1 MNYFELHIGD
11 LTEATAHLSMIEDGA
26 YGRLLRKYY
35 ATEKP
40 LPADIKLVQRLVGAR
55 TKEERDAVDTVLKE
69 FFELQD
75 DGWHQSRCDAEI
87 AVFHEKQIGSAGKR
101 ESAKERQRRARERR
115 AQLFDEL
122 RTLGV
127 VAPWTTKTNELEA
140 MLSRVTGA
148 QQVCVVTP
156 PVTRDDTATHTPD
169 TKHQSPNTNLQTP
182 DSSVVSNSSAPTPD
196 GADTVAA
203 SPPKVAKPPKAKTPA
218 LTAGVWTAYSEAYA
232 LRYGAEPVR
241 NLKVNAQLSQV
252 VQRLGADESPGVA
265 RFYVGHQNA
274 LYVRAMHPVDLLLR
288 DAEKLRTEW
297 VTNTQTTN
305 AAAIAADRTRTNLN
319 AFAPLLAEAQAR
331 EVAHGDH

>member
-26 YGRLLRKYY
+26 YGRLLRKFY

-69 FFELQD
+69 FFKLQD
-75 DGWHQSRCDAEI
+75 DGWQQSRCDAEI

-122 RTLGV
+122 RPLGV

-140 MLSRVTGA
+140 MLSRVTDA
-148 QQVCVVTP
+148 QQVCVVTQT
-156 PVTRDDTATHTPD
+156 VTRDDPATHTPD
-169 TKHQSPNTNLQTP
+169 TKLQTP

-241 NLKVNAQLSQV
+241 TLKVKAQLSQV

-274 LYVRAMHPVDLLLR
+274 LYVLAMHPVDLLLR

-319 AFAPLLAEAQAR
+319 AFAQLLAEAQAR
-331 EVAHGDH
+331 EVAHGDHGA